1 MVKVTWLIII
11 DLKLTFPLQSD
22 RKSISKHLVVL
33 WREICEHAHNRYGPK
48 MTVLT
53 HANSWDFL
61 MYWTLVSFYYL
72 LTKHWSSKL
81 VKWSLLLSTEPL
93 ISRLLYLQPWTLDH
107 KFPLSITCM
116 LFSYDRGILVT
127 YVSSHWKPLLD
138 NDSNAFQCLPSWI
151 RRSEDDAWRS
161 VRLRRR

>member
-11 DLKLTFPLQSD
+11 DLKLTFPLQSERQKVHKWTFGGPLKRD
-22 RKSISKHLVVL
+22 L
-33 WREICEHAHNRYGPK
+33 WACPLYGPK

-72 LTKHWSSKL
+72 LTKHLSSKL
-81 VKWSLLLSTEPL
+81 VKWSLLLSTEPS

-116 LFSYDRGILVT
+116 FFSYYRGRLVT
-127 YVSSHWKPLLD
+127 
-138 NDSNAFQCLPSWI
+138 
-151 RRSEDDAWRS
+151 
-161 VRLRRR
+161 